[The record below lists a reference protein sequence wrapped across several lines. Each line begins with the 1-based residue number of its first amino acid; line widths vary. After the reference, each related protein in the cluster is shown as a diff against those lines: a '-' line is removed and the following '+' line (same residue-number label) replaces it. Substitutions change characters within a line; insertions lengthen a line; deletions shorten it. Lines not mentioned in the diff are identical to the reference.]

1 LICNHPCHILI
12 VGSYG
17 CVLLFTPSHCCCH
30 DCNHTWVVKLSLC
43 MKILT
48 IVDYCSIGVAEIDGH
63 KLISTY
69 CALSNKDFKRSFF

>member
-1 LICNHPCHILI
+1 
-12 VGSYG
+12 
-17 CVLLFTPSHCCCH
+17 
-30 DCNHTWVVKLSLC
+30 

-69 CALSNKDFKRSFF
+69 CALSIKRFQEILLLNVMSVIRYFYTVFQTATPPDNIIY